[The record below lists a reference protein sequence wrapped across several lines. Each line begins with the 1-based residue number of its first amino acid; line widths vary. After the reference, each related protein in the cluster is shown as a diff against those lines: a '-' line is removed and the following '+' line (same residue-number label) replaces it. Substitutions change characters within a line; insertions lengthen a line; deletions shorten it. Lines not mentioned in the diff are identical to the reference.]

1 MSISSTRQ
9 SGMGTNPITFAEIES
24 WSRLNG
30 VSLNPWEVD
39 MIVAMDNTATKTML
53 ANSKR

>member
-1 MSISSTRQ
+1 
-9 SGMGTNPITFAEIES
+9 MGTNPITFTEIEA

-30 VSLNPWEVD
+30 ISLNPWEVD

-53 ANSKR
+53 ANSKG